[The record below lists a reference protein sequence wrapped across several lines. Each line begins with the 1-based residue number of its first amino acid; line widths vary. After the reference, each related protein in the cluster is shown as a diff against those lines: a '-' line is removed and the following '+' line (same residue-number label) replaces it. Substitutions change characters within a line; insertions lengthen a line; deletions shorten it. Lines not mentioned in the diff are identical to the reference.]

1 MTTPFIMLVDDDRE
15 CLDSLSSALR
25 LEGFHIRDFD
35 NPGRA
40 LSQYNPHAI
49 DVVITDFYLPGM
61 TGIEL
66 LKEIHRRKKDV
77 PVIIISGAPGKVTIE
92 RISLKAGACAF
103 FSKPLDIRRVI
114 SRIKQLTGLQTT
126 D

>member
-1 MTTPFIMLVDDDRE
+1 MKMNVLLVDDDQE
-15 CLDSLSSALR
+15 SLDSLSSALR
-25 LEGFHIRDFD
+25 LEGYIVKDFATSAQALHAF
-35 NPGRA
+35 NP
-40 LSQYNPHAI
+40 QII

-61 TGIEL
+61 TGIDL
-66 LKEIHRRKKDV
+66 LKEIHRKKRDT
-77 PVIIISGAPGKVTIE
+77 PVIVISGAPRKKAIE

-114 SRIKQLTGLQTT
+114 TRIKQLIGIQIT